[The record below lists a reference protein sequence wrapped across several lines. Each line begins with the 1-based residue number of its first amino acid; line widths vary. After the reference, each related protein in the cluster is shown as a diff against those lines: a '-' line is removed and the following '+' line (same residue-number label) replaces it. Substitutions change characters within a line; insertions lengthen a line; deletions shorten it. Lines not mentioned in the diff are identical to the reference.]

1 MERVFKDILFIIYM
15 KRWIISLIIALIVV
29 LPIAWYL
36 ASPLFINNV
45 VNEDMPS
52 ALSEGVLAYSGNFV
66 DADSFHKVSGE
77 AKIVSIEGK
86 NYLRLENFESTNGP
100 DLKVY
105 FSNDLDAQDYASLG
119 ELKGNIGNQ
128 NYEIPE
134 SVDFS
139 NYKYVLIWCER
150 FSVLFGSS
158 ELQKA

>member
-1 MERVFKDILFIIYM
+1 M
-15 KRWIISLIIALIVV
+15 KRWIIFLIIALIVV

-45 VNEDMPS
+45 VDEDMPS
-52 ALSEGVLAYSGNFV
+52 TSSEGVLSYSGNFV

-77 AKIVSIEGK
+77 VKIVSTEGK
-86 NYLRLENFESTNGP
+86 KYLRLENFESTNGP

-105 FSNDLDAQDYASLG
+105 FSNGLDARDYASLG
-119 ELKGNIGNQ
+119 DLKGNIGNQ

-134 SVDFS
+134 NLNPA

-150 FSVLFGSS
+150 FSVLFGSA
-158 ELQKA
+158 ELQKS